1 MSTLRFKCDQI
12 GRITLCVVMDDKQTW
27 VSNVVDNRIIQN
39 VRLLPLFCWWHPH
52 STLSNSEFPSED
64 FTKVHSLVFLAIRS
78 GIGVW
83 CRVAS
88 INSKIHPLSICCG
101 CKFRK
106 SHSSNLSTYLY
117 NHYLKAFYMKSVLYI
132 DKWTYNLPY

>member
-1 MSTLRFKCDQI
+1 MSTSLFECDQI
-12 GRITLCVVMDDKQTW
+12 GWIALW
-27 VSNVVDNRIIQN
+27 VIKYGEIHWVTDIVYNWIIQN
-39 VRLLPLFCWWHPH
+39 VRLLSLFCWWHPH
-52 STLSNSEFPSED
+52 STLSNSEFPGKD

-78 GIGVW
+78 GISVW

-88 INSKIHPLSICCG
+88 INSKIHPFSICCG